1 MRFGSLLLILAAA
14 VPASAERLV
23 RIFDVSP
30 GTLDV
35 LAADGMDIAA
45 ANAREGWIDVC
56 LPDRETGRA
65 ALYSGRYD
73 VLPVEWGMLT
83 DENRGNAGAYYSW
96 EENNAF
102 WATLSAEH
110 SDLVDTP
117 VSIGT
122 SVQGRD
128 IMMIRM
134 SSATGPSY
142 KPAMFFTALT
152 HAREPGG
159 NACLIDFADWLATN
173 YDSDTMATWILDNT
187 QVYFVPIVNPDS
199 YILNCNPMG
208 GSTRKNQSSPDGV
221 DLNRNYPYQWG
232 YDDEGS
238 SPDPYD
244 ETYRGPSAGS
254 EPETQTVMNLID
266 SIDPVGGIHYHT
278 YGGYLLRP
286 FGYNN
291 SNTADEATYAAW
303 SAAMTEYNGYASGQC
318 GDVLG
323 YNANGDAVDW
333 TYWNGGGHPRCMAM
347 TVECG
352 ESGFWAN
359 QNNPS
364 GLAAMEEECR
374 YMNIWLCMVAPGF
387 VGIGDASGTVPPV
400 AVSAGPVTPNPAS
413 VQASMTVSM
422 PHEGV
427 VTVRVL
433 DLAGRIVFEQPS
445 VSVREGDNMVSV
457 PVDGLPTGVYSLRV
471 TCAGGEAGGRFTVVR

>member
-23 RIFDVSP
+23 RIFDVAP
-30 GTLDV
+30 GTIDV

-45 ANAREGWIDVC
+45 SNAREGWIDVC

-65 ALYSGRYD
+65 ALYSGRYE
-73 VLPVEWGMLT
+73 VLPAEWGGLT

-134 SSATGPSY
+134 SSSAGGEY

-208 GSTRKNQSSPDGV
+208 GSIRKNQSSPDGV

-232 YDDEGS
+232 YDDDGS

-244 ETYRGPSAGS
+244 ETYRGASAGS

-266 SIDPVGGIHYHT
+266 TIDPVGGIHYHT

-286 FGYNN
+286 FGYNG
-291 SNTADEATYAAW
+291 SSTADEATYAAW
-303 SAAMTEYNGYASGQC
+303 SAAMTEYNGYAAGQC

-347 TVECG
+347 TVECN
-352 ESGFWAN
+352 EDGFWGN
-359 QNNPS
+359 QSDPS
-364 GLAAMEEECR
+364 GLEALEEECR
-374 YMNIWLCMVAPGF
+374 YMNIWICMMAPGF
-387 VGIGDASGTVPPV
+387 TGIGEQEGTPVPGGL
-400 AVSAGPVTPNPAS
+400 AVGPVWPNPAS
-413 VQASMTVSM
+413 ASAAAMVTLVS
-422 PHEGV
+422 PGAV
-427 VTVRVL
+427 DLRVL
-433 DLAGRIVFEQPS
+433 DLAGRVVASIPAMSLQEGANQ
-445 VSVREGDNMVSV
+445 VSI
-457 PVDGLPTGVYSLRV
+457 PVDGLPAGVYTLEVTGQGLGASSRFAVLR
-471 TCAGGEAGGRFTVVR
+471 